1 MSLFLHLYLL
11 PLCDSTSR
19 QSQGG
24 KPISFFS
31 PSLRTGLGSAG
42 SGGGSVKAGDATVC
56 PSLVPVPPGAHPLPC
71 TSTELDPG

>member
-24 KPISFFS
+24 KRISFS
-31 PSLRTGLGSAG
+31 PCHLNGFGKCRQTGVRLQA
-42 SGGGSVKAGDATVC
+42 AE
-56 PSLVPVPPGAHPLPC
+56 LVPVPLGAHPLLCIAPN
-71 TSTELDPG
+71 